1 MGDVHQ
7 IGTSKASHA
16 RLLEQWIVE
25 IISQHPDKAVAERW
39 TEMARETA
47 VKFPGPPS
55 PSQTEINLNNL
66 LSLSADDKDVVLNEL
81 ERFIG
86 SYFDDVRQQLMQI
99 HAELLGLGKH
109 FLYYFKIF
117 NFSATFS
124 PTVLLPIYGPLCYTL
139 NGVFRVTKNADST
152 FFVYFLL
159 CYKQCL
165 M

>member
-99 HAELLGLGKH
+99 HAELLGLQKKVAELEVGQ
-109 FLYYFKIF
+109 
-117 NFSATFS
+117 N
-124 PTVLLPIYGPLCYTL
+124 
-139 NGVFRVTKNADST
+139 
-152 FFVYFLL
+152 
-159 CYKQCL
+159 
-165 M
+165 